1 MYFFDGSTTATAVVI
16 AVISI
21 LLALLVGALLAGC
34 TSGQVTHVVQPG
46 DTARGI
52 AYRYGVSVDS
62 LQKMN
67 ANADLRQ
74 LQPGQALIIKS
85 ATSTANPAGTD

>member
-1 MYFFDGSTTATAVVI
+1 MKK
-16 AVISI
+16 I
-21 LLALLVGALLAGC
+21 LLALLIGALLAGC
-34 TSGQVTHVVQPG
+34 TSGQVTHVVQRG

-67 ANADLRQ
+67 ANADFRQ
-74 LQPGQALIIKS
+74 LQLGQTLIIKS
-85 ATSTANPAGTD
+85 ATSTAPANPAGTN